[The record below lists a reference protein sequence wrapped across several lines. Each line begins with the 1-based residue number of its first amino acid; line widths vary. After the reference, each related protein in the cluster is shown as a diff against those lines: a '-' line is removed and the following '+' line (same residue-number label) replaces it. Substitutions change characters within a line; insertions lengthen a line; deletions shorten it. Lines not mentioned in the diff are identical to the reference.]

1 MLRFVYKDGSASA
14 ASLAIGARGHWSVEC
29 RPERTAG
36 RFLLGRAHGIRIFTL
51 IWCVGT
57 IAAPLVAFGQR
68 PTSLSCA
75 STEANDIDRVHPPS
89 AHDAGGAIRALGVE
103 FAIFC
108 SSSVMSIA
116 MSANSAVLR

>member
-29 RPERTAG
+29 RAARTAG

-75 STEANDIDRVHPPS
+75 SKEANDLDRVHPAS
-89 AHDAGGAIRALGVE
+89 AHAGGAIRALGVE

-108 SSSVMSIA
+108 SSSVMSIVI
-116 MSANSAVLR
+116 SANSAVLR